1 MVSKAR
7 LTKWE
12 DLLLSAL
19 SIILV
24 GLVLGMRHATDP
36 DHVIAV
42 TTIVSR
48 QRSIRQAALVGIV
61 WGLGHTLTIFAVG
74 TAIILFKLT
83 IPPRLGLAMEFAVGM
98 MLVLLGVLSLS
109 GVLERLRR
117 LLGTAHETLA
127 SVGPVNAAV
136 EDKKSQLVGKKD
148 RVWFLQLVRPLIV
161 GIVHGLAGS
170 AAVALLVL
178 ATIANPYGAIAYLLV
193 FGVGTMAGMMV
204 ITAAIAMPF
213 AYTGLRSSRWNHG
226 LTLASG
232 LVSLC
237 FGLFLTYQVGFVGGL
252 FTIHPRWTPN

>member
-1 MVSKAR
+1 M
-7 LTKWE
+7 
-12 DLLLSAL
+12 LSAL

-74 TAIILFKLT
+74 AALILFKLT

-98 MLVLLGVLSLS
+98 MLGLLGVLSLS
-109 GVLERLRR
+109 GLLERLRR
-117 LLGTAHETLA
+117 LLGASHEAPA
-127 SVGPVNAAV
+127 SVGPMNAAT
-136 EDKKSQLVGKKD
+136 EDEESQLVVSKD
-148 RVWFLQLVRPLIV
+148 RVRFIQLVRPLIV

-213 AYTGLRSSRWNHG
+213 AYSGVRSSRWNRAMSF
-226 LTLASG
+226 ASG

-237 FGLFLTYQVGFVGGL
+237 FGLFLMYQIGFVDGL
-252 FTIHPRWTPN
+252 FAIHPRWTPN